1 MPVASR
7 PSGASIVASA
17 EFVSDY
23 TALFEKKWLNTTE
36 ADVGYP
42 SEFPV
47 ERLQGRNATAKL

>member
-1 MPVASR
+1 MASR